1 METLVSTVLGE
12 RMIRSIEVVKFVHCL
27 ESRRFKSSAGGGGG
41 DPRMLERRKSVRF
54 VGEPGRISCVGEILV
69 ENS

>member
-1 METLVSTVLGE
+1 MDTLISTVLGE
-12 RMIRSIEVVKFVHCL
+12 RMVRSIEVIRFVHRVGL
-27 ESRRFKSSAGGGGG
+27 FRFKSSAGGGGG

>member
-12 RMIRSIEVVKFVHCL
+12 RMIRSIEVIRFVHCV
-27 ESRRFKSSAGGGGG
+27 EPFRFKSSAGGGGG
-41 DPRMLERRKSVRF
+41 DPRMLERRKSVRL
-54 VGEPGRISCVGEILV
+54 VGEVGGISCVGEILL

>member
-1 METLVSTVLGE
+1 MVSTVLGE
-12 RMIRSIEVVKFVHCL
+12 RMVRSIEVIRFVHCL
-27 ESRRFKSSAGGGGG
+27 GSFRFKSSSGGGGG